1 MLLESFIAMYGISFI
16 ATKAIYTKIDKSQ
29 EIKKEAL
36 NQGLYHI
43 TSDENCDK
51 ILKSGHIKPS
61 NIISSLGRRKTFFFA
76 GTPNF
81 DALSQNVSITQYEFN
96 AIKVKPTEEQLKQYK
111 VRKYRDNAVIYDGQ
125 CNLDDKQV
133 EKVKLVLD
141 IDKNGKVFSRE
152 KGKDED
158 YHPSKELLEK
168 INLSKTGRFK
178 NSIIQVGKYL
188 GSIATGMFKMGKDA
202 IHKVLPAKAEPKLL
216 AEKNPEIE
224 KSEKEKYLD
233 SLRMPEEVIRA
244 SEKAGI
250 EYAKTKEEQEKNNN
264 KDQIREVNLLGDVYE
279 KN

>member
-61 NIISSLGRRKTFFFA
+61 NIISSLGRRKTFFFT

-81 DALSQNVSITQYEFN
+81 DVLSQNVDINQYEFS
-96 AIKVKPTEEQLKQYK
+96 AIKIKPTEEQLEQYK

-188 GSIATGMFKMGKDA
+188 GSIATGMLEMGKDA
-202 IHKVLPAKAEPKLL
+202 MRKVLPPKEEPKLL

-244 SEKAGI
+244 SERAGI
-250 EYAKTKEEQEKNNN
+250 EYAKTKEEKEKNND
-264 KDQIREVNLLGDVYE
+264 KDQIREVDLLEDVYE

>member
-1 MLLESFIAMYGISFI
+1 MLLESFIAMYGISFF
-16 ATKAIYTKIDKSQ
+16 ATKAIYTKLDKSK
-29 EIKKEAL
+29 EIHEEAL

-43 TSDENCDK
+43 TSEENCDK

-188 GSIATGMFKMGKDA
+188 GSIATGMLEMGKDA
-202 IHKVLPAKAEPKLL
+202 INNLFPRKEEPKLL

-244 SEKAGI
+244 SERAGI
-250 EYAKTKEEQEKNNN
+250 EYAKTKEAQEQNRSKDIENLEK
-264 KDQIREVNLLGDVYE
+264 
-279 KN
+279 